1 MTKRDLIVLTAAPVI
16 LFVVALNLLWLAGR
30 LHASAERG
38 LADYA
43 VLEQRFAALA
53 AADSAPRSSARAAIT
68 LSRLAAAAH
77 ESDAASATLAAS
89 LATLLLVVCA
99 FHMLTIVRLRRTQE
113 RSAPRL
119 RSESTTS
126 GGAPMRP
133 SSRVTALR
141 SALGEPVDRT
151 VR

>member
-1 MTKRDLIVLTAAPVI
+1 MTKRDLIVLTVGPVI

-30 LHASAERG
+30 LHDSAERR

-43 VLEQRFAALA
+43 VLEQRFAVRAE
-53 AADSAPRSSARAAIT
+53 ADSAPRSSARAAIT

-77 ESDAASATLAAS
+77 ESDAATATLAAS

-99 FHMLTIVRLRRTQE
+99 FQVMTIVRLRRTQ
-113 RSAPRL
+113 RQSAPRL
-119 RSESTTS
+119 QSESATI

-133 SSRVTALR
+133 SSGVTALR
-141 SALGEPVDRT
+141 SALGEAVDQT